1 MNIKSERMN
10 NVLQWKGVK
19 LSWEELLYDYMH
31 MHPPFKPKI
40 IRNCTNDQIIQFRNV
55 FKFKRMDIKN
65 MKSELNSWLKEFP
78 EFFDYNFEAII
89 NNMKT
94 KRENYLFI
102 NENPKY
108 GGIITE
114 DKANEWEYNQ
124 ENSNEMQD

>member
-1 MNIKSERMN
+1 MNINSERMN
-10 NVLQWKGVK
+10 SVLQWKGIK

-31 MHPPFKPKI
+31 

-65 MKSELNSWLKEFP
+65 MKTELNSWLKEFP

-89 NNMKT
+89 NNMKK
-94 KRENYLFI
+94 KRENYLYI

>member
-1 MNIKSERMN
+1 MFLN
-10 NVLQWKGVK
+10 
-19 LSWEELLYDYMH
+19 LSAWS
-31 MHPPFKPKI
+31 
-40 IRNCTNDQIIQFRNV
+40 NCTIDQIIQFRNV

-65 MKSELNSWLKEFP
+65 MKTELNSWLREFP

-89 NNMKT
+89 NNMKK
-94 KRENYLFI
+94 KRENYMFI